1 MSMSRKR
8 SSTRSKGCVPPE
20 PNVQDMAERGGIFA
34 QDGVEYDPES
44 GVLWSKGT
52 FDLKTGSLMSLIETI
67 RLGRLDPVREPIKTM
82 GHPLRSFA
90 DLAVLTRAWRKPIYK
105 NIWYLY
111 VKDGLIVGHE
121 RARRR
126 APANALSPAADQGEA
141 LKHINERIAELGAD
155 SFFMVHN
162 RYYVYSTPSAV
173 ARKLA
178 AVLAEAP
185 GLKGHIV
192 LNPYSFG
199 LITVKGIGILRVLPD
214 IGAPCD
220 DPVTGARLSV
230 SDALSYPILTIKHW
244 AKALTRKKKP
254 VLIKIREETVLRE
267 LQEICL
273 DKIDTWNQ
281 LVDIMAKRE
290 DPAFGGPSL
299 EEAGPLLIHG
309 GFYYL

>member
-1 MSMSRKR
+1 
-8 SSTRSKGCVPPE
+8 
-20 PNVQDMAERGGIFA
+20 MAERRGLFK

-52 FDLKTGSLMSLIETI
+52 FDLKTGSLTSLIETI
-67 RLGRLDPVREPIKTM
+67 RLGRLDPLRQPVETM

-126 APANALSPAADQGEA
+126 APANALSPAADPGEA

-173 ARKLA
+173 AKKLA

-214 IGAPCD
+214 IGPPRD
-220 DPVTGARLSV
+220 DPVTGTRLSI
-230 SDALSYPILTIKHW
+230 SDALRYPILTIDHW
-244 AKALTRKKKP
+244 ARALTRRKRP
-254 VLIKIREETVLRE
+254 VLIKIREETVLSE
-267 LQEICL
+267 LQEISL
-273 DKIDTWNQ
+273 EKIDTWNQ
-281 LVDIMAKRE
+281 LVHMTAKGE
-290 DPAFGGPSL
+290 DPAFERPSRD
-299 EEAGPLLIHG
+299 EAGPLLSHG
-309 GFYYL
+309 GFYHL

>member
-1 MSMSRKR
+1 
-8 SSTRSKGCVPPE
+8 
-20 PNVQDMAERGGIFA
+20 MAERGGLFT

-44 GVLWSKGT
+44 GVLWHKGT
-52 FDLKTGSLMSLIETI
+52 FDLKIGALIEPI
-67 RLGRLDPVREPIKTM
+67 RSRRLDPVRQPIKTM

-126 APANALSPAADQGEA
+126 APANALSPAADHGEA

-199 LITVKGIGILRVLPD
+199 LITVKGVGILRVLPD
-214 IGAPCD
+214 IDPPCD
-220 DPVTGARLSV
+220 DPVTGARLSI
-230 SDALSYPILTIKHW
+230 SDALTYPILTINHW
-244 AKALTRKKKP
+244 AKALTRRKKP
-254 VLIKIREETVLRE
+254 VIIQIREETVLRQ

-273 DKIDTWNQ
+273 DKIDTWNR
-281 LVDIMAKRE
+281 LVNMTAKGD
-290 DPAFGGPSL
+290 DPAFERPSV

-309 GFYYL
+309 GFHHL